1 MSSVQPLLVDV
12 AGRRRSPA
20 TTPGFHAGSAPRNKG
35 RRYPA
40 DPPTVDEIVAVMR
53 QAGHDRYGHRLT
65 GLIVVLWRA
74 GLRIHEALTLTET
87 DLDQRRGSILIR
99 HGKNDRRREVGMD
112 AWAWSALAPWL
123 ADRTELPVGPL
134 FCVIAGST
142 RGRPW
147 SASAARIELHRT
159 ALRAGVRRRFAPHQ
173 LRHAHA
179 VELLHEGI
187 ALPLIQRQLGHSHL
201 STTGTYLQGIDSE
214 EIIATVHARRAP
226 MMHASAGL
234 AL

>member
-1 MSSVQPLLVDV
+1 MLSSQPLLDA

-20 TTPGFHAGSAPRNKG
+20 TTPRFRTGIAPCNKG
-35 RRYPA
+35 QRYPA

-53 QAGHDRYGHRLT
+53 QAAHTRHGHRLNA
-65 GLIVVLWRA
+65 LIVVLWRA
-74 GLRIHEALTLTET
+74 GLRIHEALSLTET
-87 DLDQRRGSILIR
+87 DLDQRRGSILVR

-112 AWAWSALAPWL
+112 AWAWSAIEPWI
-123 ADRTELPVGPL
+123 ADRVQLPVGPL
-134 FCVIAGST
+134 FCVIDGPT
-142 RGRPW
+142 RGRAW
-147 SASAARIELHRT
+147 SASSARIELHHL
-159 ALRAGVRRRFAPHQ
+159 ALKAGVRRRFAPHQ

-201 STTGTYLQGIDSE
+201 STTGTYLQGIDIE
-214 EIIATVHARRAP
+214 EIISTVHARRAP

>member
-1 MSSVQPLLVDV
+1 LLDA

-20 TTPGFHAGSAPRNKG
+20 TTPGFHAGHAPRNKG
-35 RRYPA
+35 QRYPA

-53 QAGHDRYGHRLT
+53 QAGHTRHGHRLN

-74 GLRIHEALTLTET
+74 GLRIHEALSLTET
-87 DLDQRRGSILIR
+87 DLDQRRGSILVR

-112 AWAWSALAPWL
+112 AWAWSALEPWL
-123 ADRTELPVGPL
+123 ADRTTLPIGPL
-134 FCVIAGST
+134 FCVIDGPT
-142 RGRPW
+142 RGRVL
-147 SASAARIELHRT
+147 SASAVRIELHRV
-159 ALRAGVRRRFAPHQ
+159 AVSAGVRRRFAPHQ

-187 ALPLIQRQLGHSHL
+187 PLPLIQRQLGHSHL

-214 EIIATVHARRAP
+214 EIISTVHGRRAP